1 MGPTRGGH
9 VAVLLLVQKAIYF
22 FPVIPVVVYLI
33 VSRAFCDQALRQSEG
48 LLSLFR
54 GLILFL
60 GEFDELS

>member
-1 MGPTRGGH
+1 M
-9 VAVLLLVQKAIYF
+9 LLLVQKAIYF